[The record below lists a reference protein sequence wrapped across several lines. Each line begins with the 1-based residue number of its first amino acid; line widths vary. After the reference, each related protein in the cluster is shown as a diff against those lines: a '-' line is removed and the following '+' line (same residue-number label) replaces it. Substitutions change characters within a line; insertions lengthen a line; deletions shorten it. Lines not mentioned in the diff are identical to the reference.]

1 MTDEDPAVERDPLL
15 DELAALFDVLDP
27 VPDHVAQA
35 AGAVPV
41 IVAAWRDLDAGL
53 LEVLTDTALQ
63 PEAAG
68 MRSAGAPIG
77 APRLVTFGSPDR
89 KSVV

>member
-53 LEVLTDTALQ
+53 LEVLTDTARQ
-63 PEAAG
+63 EEA
-68 MRSAGAPIG
+68 R
-77 APRLVTFGSPDR
+77 
-89 KSVV
+89 